1 MKAMPHANAQAAG
14 LARCRVCGLL
24 ARMPKVGA
32 GAACRRCGTELTYRK
47 RRSLERTWAYLVSA
61 YILYIPANVLP
72 IMHTESLVQRRDDT
86 IFSGVI
92 YLWSVHSYML
102 AVVVFVA
109 SITVPLVKL
118 VVLTVLAVSVKHPS
132 SFRRIERARAY
143 RIVESIGRWS
153 MLDVYV
159 AALLTSLVHQQV
171 AVISVGPAA
180 FAFTAVVIT
189 TLMASRAFDARL
201 LWDSAEAQGLD
212 DDASERGHE
221 RGLANG

>member
-1 MKAMPHANAQAAG
+1 MRANAQSAG

-24 ARMPKVGA
+24 ARMPKDVP

-47 RRSLERTWAYLVSA
+47 RRSLERTWAYLASA
-61 YILYIPANVLP
+61 YLLYIPANVLP
-72 IMHTESLVQRRDDT
+72 IMHTESLTQRRDDT
-86 IFSGVI
+86 ILSGVL
-92 YLWSVHSYML
+92 YLWTTHSYTL

-118 VVLTVLAVSVKHPS
+118 LVLTGLAISVKHPS
-132 SFRRIERARAY
+132 NFKRIERTRAF
-143 RIVESIGRWS
+143 RVIELIGRWS

-159 AALLTSLVHQQV
+159 AALLTSLVHAQV

-201 LWDSAEAQGLD
+201 LWDSADDALFEAEQDKRELQAQG
-212 DDASERGHE
+212 
-221 RGLANG
+221 GLAHG

>member
-1 MKAMPHANAQAAG
+1 
-14 LARCRVCGLL
+14 
-24 ARMPKVGA
+24 MPKEGP

-72 IMHTESLVQRRDDT
+72 IMHTESITQRRDDT
-86 IFSGVI
+86 ILSGVF
-92 YLWSVHSYML
+92 YLWTVHSYML

-118 VVLTVLAVSVKHPS
+118 FVLTMLAVSVKHPS
-132 SFRRIERARAY
+132 SFRRIERTRAF
-143 RIVESIGRWS
+143 RVIEMIGRWS
-153 MLDVYV
+153 MLDVYI
-159 AALLTSLVHQQV
+159 AALLTSLVHAQA

-201 LWDSAEAQGLD
+201 LWDSAEDARFEAEEDRREAAGQG
-212 DDASERGHE
+212 
-221 RGLANG
+221 GLLHG